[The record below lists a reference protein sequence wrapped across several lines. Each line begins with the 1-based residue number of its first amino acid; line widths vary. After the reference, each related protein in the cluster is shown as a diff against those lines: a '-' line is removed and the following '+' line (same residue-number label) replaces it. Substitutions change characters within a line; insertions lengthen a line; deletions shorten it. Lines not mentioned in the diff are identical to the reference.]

1 MQFRMMIEH
10 VSEVI
15 NFIWKKETPFVLFQ
29 PAVCIDW
36 NTVHKIIIINMLKD
50 KKVPQKRGMEAVI
63 YKMTDPPPQS
73 PKQKYFT
80 PKTCMITLRLNT

>member
-1 MQFRMMIEH
+1 
-10 VSEVI
+10 
-15 NFIWKKETPFVLFQ
+15 
-29 PAVCIDW
+29 
-36 NTVHKIIIINMLKD
+36 MLKD